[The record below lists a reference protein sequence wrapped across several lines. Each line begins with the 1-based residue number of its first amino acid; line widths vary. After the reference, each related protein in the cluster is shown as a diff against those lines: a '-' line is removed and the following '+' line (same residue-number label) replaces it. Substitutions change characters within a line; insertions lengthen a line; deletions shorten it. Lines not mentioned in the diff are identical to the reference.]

1 MGDLRK
7 GGVCQTKLSLIVCI
21 STTNFNLTMSTI
33 VKILDIQTLTHD
45 VKQYTVEKPEGYTFI
60 PGQAT
65 ELAINKEEW
74 KDELR
79 PFTFTSL
86 PDEDKLE
93 FVIKSYA
100 DHDGV
105 TNQLDRLVKGDE
117 LVLNDS
123 WGAIQYK
130 GKGVFIAGGAG
141 ITPFIA
147 IIKDL
152 KKKGDLAGNRLFF
165 ANKTKDDVI
174 LEDYFKDTLGSDF
187 ISILEKE
194 TVSGH
199 EHGRIGANFL
209 KNHVQDFSQH
219 FYVCGPDPMVK
230 AISETLEKLGAK
242 PDAITFEK

>member
-1 MGDLRK
+1 MSD
-7 GGVCQTKLSLIVCI
+7 TK
-21 STTNFNLTMSTI
+21 
-33 VKILDIQTLTHD
+33 KIIEIQRLTHD
-45 VKQYTVEKPEGYTFI
+45 VRQYKVEKPKGYKFE

-65 ELAINKEEW
+65 EIAINKEKW
-74 KDELR
+74 KNELR

-86 PDEDKLE
+86 PKDDFLE
-93 FVIKSYA
+93 FVIKSYE
-100 DHDGV
+100 DHQGV
-105 TNQLDRLVKGDE
+105 TNQLEKLEVGDE
-117 LVLNDS
+117 LIINDS

-141 ITPFIA
+141 VTPFIA

-152 KKKGDLAGNRLFF
+152 ESNGELDGNRLFF
-165 ANKTKDDVI
+165 ANKTKKDVI
-174 LEDYFKDTLGSDF
+174 LESYFQETLKGDF

-194 TVSGH
+194 EAEGH
-199 EHGRIGANFL
+199 ENGRIDESFL
-209 KNHVQDFSQH
+209 KKHVKDFSQH

>member
-1 MGDLRK
+1 MYKR
-7 GGVCQTKLSLIVCI
+7 
-21 STTNFNLTMSTI
+21 TNFILTMSDTK
-33 VKILDIQTLTHD
+33 KIIEIQRLTHD
-45 VKQYTVEKPEGYTFI
+45 VRQYKVEKPDGYKFE

-65 ELAINKEEW
+65 EIAINQEKW
-74 KDELR
+74 KNELR

-86 PDEDKLE
+86 PKDDFLE
-93 FVIKSYA
+93 FVIKSYE
-100 DHDGV
+100 DHQGV
-105 TNQLDRLVKGDE
+105 TNQLEKLEVGDE
-117 LVLNDS
+117 LIINDS

-141 ITPFIA
+141 VTPFIA

-152 KKKGDLAGNRLFF
+152 ESKGELDGNRLFF
-165 ANKTKDDVI
+165 ANKTKKDVI
-174 LEDYFKDTLGSDF
+174 LESYFQETLKSDF

-194 TVSGH
+194 EAEGH
-199 EHGRIGANFL
+199 ENGRIDESFL
-209 KNHVQDFSQH
+209 KKHVKDFSQH

>member
-1 MGDLRK
+1 MPNTL
-7 GGVCQTKLSLIVCI
+7 
-21 STTNFNLTMSTI
+21 
-33 VKILDIQTLTHD
+33 KILDIQTLTHD
-45 VKQYTVEKPEGYTFI
+45 VKQYKMEKPDGYSFV

-65 ELAINKEEW
+65 EVAINKEEW
-74 KDELR
+74 KSELR

-86 PDEDKLE
+86 PEDDYLE

-105 TNQLDRLVKGDE
+105 TNQLDQLVEGDE
-117 LVLNDS
+117 LIVNDP

-130 GKGVFIAGGAG
+130 GKGIFIAGGAG
-141 ITPFIA
+141 ITPFVA
-147 IIKDL
+147 IL
-152 KKKGDLAGNRLFF
+152 KSLKEKGELAGNRLFF

-174 LEDYFKDTLGSDF
+174 LEGYFREILGEDF

-199 EHGRIGANFL
+199 ENGRIDKDYL
-209 KNHVQDFSQH
+209 EKHVQDFSQH

-230 AISETLEKLGAK
+230 AISEILEKLGAN